1 MAVVKYIS
9 ELLMA
14 GTIGFLLGGLVVFI
28 LFWTGHLRLYTLG
41 EYDYMYKNFMEGGIK
56 KSGDRSA
63 LIVNITLSSVIIE
76 SSF

>member
-41 EYDYMYKNFMEGGIK
+41 EYDYMYKNFMEGGE
-56 KSGDRSA
+56 
-63 LIVNITLSSVIIE
+63 IE
-76 SSF
+76 SREEKQLD